1 MFSYFNSTGNIR
13 PVNAEINRIVIYGN
27 GCKLFDRELP
37 LDTFTIEQ
45 PDNGEHK
52 LHSVYH
58 GAPVEITLNTEVKT
72 ARKENLNR
80 KDNYTLTY
88 TPEYLHWERRA
99 ALYIHIS
106 EIEVTDLGNMLAMET
121 KEEKNYLHAFVLH
134 FNGPVTFDRLHADF
148 IQCDDKWT
156 IQDGGKWSECYGTP
170 EKPCYAPY
178 DFTNSPFEKSRAK
191 GKGVVKRY
199 IVPELI
205 EHGAEIVVTERYY
218 TKTVYSPE
226 RERKNAIAKK
236 LNDSGEWCDGTK
248 WSHYDV
254 DKLEKALGYKLG
266 V

>member
-1 MFSYFNSTGNIR
+1 MKFSYFDSNRTIQT
-13 PVNAEINRIVIYGN
+13 VNAEINRIVIYGN

-88 TPEYLHWERRA
+88 TPEYLHWERRT

-121 KEEKNYLHAFVLH
+121 KEEKNYIHAFVLH

-148 IQCDDKWT
+148 IQCDDYLVEDFAEEGLSITYDSSMFKTLSSLW
-156 IQDGGKWSECYGTP
+156 DLEYDNFYNSSE
-170 EKPCYAPY
+170 
-178 DFTNSPFEKSRAK
+178 
-191 GKGVVKRY
+191 
-199 IVPELI
+199 
-205 EHGAEIVVTERYY
+205 
-218 TKTVYSPE
+218 
-226 RERKNAIAKK
+226 
-236 LNDSGEWCDGTK
+236 
-248 WSHYDV
+248 
-254 DKLEKALGYKLG
+254 
-266 V
+266 